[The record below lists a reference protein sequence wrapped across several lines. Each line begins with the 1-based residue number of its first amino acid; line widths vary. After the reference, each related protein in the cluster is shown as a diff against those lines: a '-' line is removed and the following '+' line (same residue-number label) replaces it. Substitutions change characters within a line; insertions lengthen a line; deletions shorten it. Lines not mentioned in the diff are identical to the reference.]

1 MKIGFDALVVLVVVL
16 WTPAAV
22 TDDVDPVEA
31 EQDLAEVRERIRELE
46 KEAARAV
53 EKRGSA
59 QQDLRKAEISESKV
73 RSELGRTEK
82 DIGKARSRMA
92 ALEKEARQTEIE
104 LDGRRS
110 ELELQLRQAYI
121 AGQEDLL
128 RAVLSQGDAVQIG
141 RQLVYYRYFAR
152 QRQGLLETVRE
163 QLRAL
168 EETAAAVAQEK
179 ARLTGIQK
187 KRQKRLNEL
196 SSVRDE
202 RRLALAKVDRKIES
216 RGDQIEKLRIE
227 AEDLESLVAE
237 LTRLW
242 STQPLSDSTPFR
254 QSKGRLEWPAEGRI
268 THKYGQSRADGQLR
282 WEGVLLSA
290 NAGAEVRAVHQ
301 GRVVYSDW
309 LPGVGLLVVV
319 EHGDGYLSLYGHNQ
333 DLITEVG
340 DWVGPGAVIAHV
352 GDSGGQASPGLYFE
366 IRKDGQPVN
375 PSDWVRR

>member
-1 MKIGFDALVVLVVVL
+1 MKRRFHALAVLVAL
-16 WTPAAV
+16 IWAPAAV

-31 EQDLAEVRERIRELE
+31 EQNLAEVRERIRELE
-46 KEAARAV
+46 KESARAV
-53 EKRGSA
+53 EKRGPA

-73 RSELGRTEK
+73 RGELGRTEK

-121 AGQEDLL
+121 AGEEDLL
-128 RAVLSQGDAVQIG
+128 RTVLSQGDAVQIG
-141 RQLVYYRYFAR
+141 RQLVYYRYLAR
-152 QRQGLLETVRE
+152 QRKGLLETVRE

-202 RRLALAKVDRKIES
+202 RRLALAKINRKIDS
-216 RGDQIEKLRIE
+216 RGDQIEQLRIE

-242 STQPLSDSTPFR
+242 STQKLSDSTPFR
-254 QSKGRLEWPAEGRI
+254 QSKGRLDWPAEGRL
-268 THKYGQSRADGQLR
+268 TRKYGQPRADGQLR

-290 NAGAEVRAVHQ
+290 NAGAEVHAVHQ

-309 LPGVGLLVVV
+309 LPGLGLLVIV

-352 GDSGGQASPGLYFE
+352 GDSGGQASAGLYFE

>member
-1 MKIGFDALVVLVVVL
+1 MKRRFHALAVLVAL
-16 WTPAAV
+16 IWAPAAV

-31 EQDLAEVRERIRELE
+31 EQNLAEVRERIRELE
-46 KEAARAV
+46 KESARAV
-53 EKRGSA
+53 EKRGPA

-73 RSELGRTEK
+73 RSELQRIEK
-82 DIGKARSRMA
+82 DIGKAQSRTA
-92 ALEKEARQTEIE
+92 TLEKEARQTEIE

-121 AGQEDLL
+121 AGEEDLL
-128 RAVLSQGDAVQIG
+128 RTVLSQGDAVQIG

-152 QRQGLLETVRE
+152 QRKGLLETVRE

-202 RRLALAKVDRKIES
+202 RRLALAKINRKIDS
-216 RGDQIEKLRIE
+216 RGDQIEQLRIE

-242 STQPLSDSTPFR
+242 STQKLSDSTPFR
-254 QSKGRLEWPAEGRI
+254 QSKGRLDWPAEGRL
-268 THKYGQSRADGQLR
+268 TRKYGQPRADGQLR

-290 NAGAEVRAVHQ
+290 NAGAEVHAVHQ

-309 LPGVGLLVVV
+309 LPGLGLLVIV